1 MKLKQARKIGLIA
14 TGDELTQGDILNTN
28 GQYIAENLQALG
40 FLVQQ
45 HIIVDDDETRISQA
59 VQIQLQTNDII
70 IISGGLGPTSDD
82 RTRFALAKA
91 LDRQLVFDAATWQQ
105 ICQRIQRTSRAVD
118 QHNRQ
123 QALFPEQAEILP
135 NPHGSAAGCVINLS
149 TKQIFMLPGP
159 PNECLPMFKQ
169 YVLSTLKSQAQP
181 TFNFKWLLLGA
192 SEGEIAGKL
201 DTAVAHLNCRTGY
214 RWSYPY
220 LEFKVF
226 ADNQTTLH
234 EATNQCEALLKP
246 YLISKKQQTAKQQV
260 QALIS
265 EQNISLHFS
274 AQPLS
279 QLMKFALL
287 TAHNHQ
293 LLSAN
298 KDDATLALNISGLT
312 VYWQQQPPPTM
323 SEITLEFS
331 TAQEQV
337 CKNLSIYYRDER
349 VKEYLVELICREL
362 LIYFDVL

>member
-1 MKLKQARKIGLIA
+1 MKLKQPCKIGLIA

-59 VQIQLQTNDII
+59 VQIQLQENDII

-91 LDRQLVFDAATWQQ
+91 IDRPLIFDEATWQQ
-105 ICQRIQRTSRAVD
+105 IYQRLQRTSRTID

-135 NPHGSAAGCVINLS
+135 NPHGSAAGCSIKLA

-159 PNECLPMFKQ
+159 PNECLPMFRE
-169 YVLSTLKSQAQP
+169 YVLSTLKSQVQP

-201 DTAVAHLNCRTGY
+201 DAAVAHLNCKTGY
-214 RWSYPY
+214 RWAYPY

-226 ADNQTTLH
+226 ADNQTTLN
-234 EATNQCEALLKP
+234 EATTKCEILLKP
-246 YLISKKQQTAKQQV
+246 YLISKKQQTAKQQI

-265 EQNISLHFS
+265 EQNITLHFS
-274 AQPLS
+274 SQPLA
-279 QLMKFALL
+279 QLVKFALL
-287 TAHNHQ
+287 TAHNHHH
-293 LLSAN
+293 LSAS
-298 KDDATLALNISGLT
+298 KEKATLTLNISGLAA
-312 VYWQQQPPPTM
+312 YWQQQQTPTM
-323 SEITLEFS
+323 SEIILEFS
-331 TAQEQV
+331 TAQKQNQ
-337 CKNLSIYYRDER
+337 KKLSIYYRDEQ

-362 LIYFDVL
+362 LIYFDAL